1 MCMLVVIILFYV
13 TIVYACGH
21 YCDYACGHY
30 CDLFYLGKFRV
41 CFLFVEFLFMFNFVL
56 VGTVLLG

>member
-21 YCDYACGHY
+21 YCD
-30 CDLFYLGKFRV
+30 LFYFGKFQV